1 MAIFGFLEGLTIMF
15 LSKKAWHKQCPAHCC
30 CSLASLVPQL
40 VMGKCT
46 SQLNWSQFGYLAN
59 KEGLIHIIMGSS
71 QHEAPLFSHMLCA
84 PFCTARASTRNLYF
98 CICTLLF
105 YKKPNK
111 LIICL
116 TFFCACLM
124 QPHRKHSFPPTFS
137 RDSVKILRVP

>member
-1 MAIFGFLEGLTIMF
+1 MF
-15 LSKKAWHKQCPAHCC
+15 FWFSWRTHNHVFVKKAWHKQCPAHCC

-59 KEGLIHIIMGSS
+59 KEGLIHIIMGFQSAWGTS
-71 QHEAPLFSHMLCA
+71 FQPHALC
-84 PFCTARASTRNLYF
+84 PPCTARASTRNLYF
-98 CICTLLF
+98 CICTLIF

-116 TFFCACLM
+116 TFFCAWLM
-124 QPHRKHSFPPTFS
+124 QPHRKQSFPPTFS